1 MIIMKKIT
9 LLFALLFAFKNMQA
23 QSETSLVEKT
33 IQNYINGSSYNHV
46 AQLKSAFADDASL
59 YLKGRD
65 NQMKIV
71 SSETYTSWFR
81 KATPGSFNGRIGR
94 VLSVDVQGDI
104 ATAKAEI
111 LFTTKGTRYVDLFLL
126 NKKTDGWKIISKTAS
141 GGKTIKRGNKI
152 VFFVS
157 NSHFYGNTKISTGN
171 SYSEIVNAY
180 DEFVKAGYTVDF
192 VSPKGGAISLA
203 YINTSNP
210 IGKKYLYDEDFM
222 YALKHTKMPKEVN
235 AKEYKAVYYVGGGS
249 AMFDVPV
256 NKEIQRIAMDVYE
269 KNSGVISAVC
279 HGTAGIVNLK
289 TSNGVYLVKGKMVNG
304 YPDAYE
310 NKNLPRFKTFP
321 FLITKTI
328 EERGGKFVYSARN
341 SEHVEVD
348 GRLVTGQNY
357 VSSKA
362 VALKIIELIKD
373 K

>member
-1 MIIMKKIT
+1 MRKIT
-9 LLFALLFAFKNMQA
+9 LLFTMLIVFQFTQA
-23 QSETSLVEKT
+23 QSENSLVEKT
-33 IQNYINGSSYNHV
+33 IQNYINGSSYNNR
-46 AQLKSAFADDASL
+46 AQLKSAFAEDATL
-59 YLKGRD
+59 YLKGKN
-65 NQMKIV
+65 NQMRIV
-71 SSETYTSWFR
+71 SPKTYTDWF
-81 KATPGSFNGRIGR
+81 KNATPGTFNGRIGR
-94 VLSVDVQGDI
+94 VVSIDVQGDI

-111 LFTTKGTRYVDLFLL
+111 LFTKRGTKYVDLFLL
-126 NKKTDGWKIISKTAS
+126 NKKDDGWKIISKTAS

-157 NSHFYGNTKISTGN
+157 NSHFYGDTKISTGN

-210 IGKKYLYDEDFM
+210 IGKKYLYDEEFM
-222 YALKHTKMPKEVN
+222 YALKHTKTPKEVSS
-235 AKEYKAVYYVGGGS
+235 KDYKAVYYVGGGS

-256 NKEIQRIAMDVYE
+256 NKGIQRIAMDVYE
-269 KNSGVISAVC
+269 KNNGVISAVC
-279 HGTAGIVNLK
+279 HGAAGIVNLK
-289 TSNGVYLVKGKMVNG
+289 TSNGAYLVKGKTVNG
-304 YPDAYE
+304 YPDEYE

-328 EERGGKFVYSARN
+328 EERGGKFVFSARN

-357 VSSKA
+357 ISSKA
-362 VALKIIELIKD
+362 VAMKIIELIKD